1 MTDTKKLMAK
11 AFKELLMEE
20 SFHKISVSNI
30 CEKCQMNRKSFYY
43 HFCDKYDIANSVFDI
58 EFPYLKE
65 KLTSDSAC
73 SVFRDLSVY
82 LYDNRAY
89 YKKLF
94 EIEGQ
99 NCFTDYLS
107 HQIEEFLKEN
117 AFTNDSF
124 RANFWADAV
133 CCSYKEWIL
142 DQKASH
148 YSDFYRR
155 FRSCLSVAFPVA

>member
-1 MTDTKKLMAK
+1 MTDTKTIMAK
-11 AFKELLMEE
+11 AFKELLLEVP
-20 SFHKISVSNI
+20 FQKISVNDI
-30 CEKCQMNRKSFYY
+30 CEKCGMNRKSFYY

-58 EFPYLKE
+58 EFPALSE
-65 KLTSDSAC
+65 DISADGSC
-73 SVFRDLSVY
+73 SVFRDMSVY

-107 HQIEEFLKEN
+107 HKIEEYLKIN
-117 AFTNDSF
+117 AFSNDSF

-142 DQKASH
+142 DKKTNH

-155 FRSCLSVAFPVA
+155 FRSCLCLAFPVA

>member
-1 MTDTKKLMAK
+1 M
-11 AFKELLMEE
+11 
-20 SFHKISVSNI
+20 
-30 CEKCQMNRKSFYY
+30 
-43 HFCDKYDIANSVFDI
+43 
-58 EFPYLKE
+58 
-65 KLTSDSAC
+65 
-73 SVFRDLSVY
+73 SVY

-107 HQIEEFLKEN
+107 HKIEEYLKIN
-117 AFTNDSF
+117 AFSNDSF

-142 DQKASH
+142 DKKTNH

-155 FRSCLSVAFPVA
+155 FRSCLCLAFPVA